1 MDTQKTLVFVGAH
14 PDDET
19 YGVGGTLTQ
28 YAAAGVRVYY
38 ICATRGE
45 AGKTDPTQAHGHDTL
60 GDIRWKELKCAEKV
74 LGLTDVVYFDSAGL
88 TLSA

>member
-1 MDTQKTLVFVGAH
+1 MDTQKTLVFVGAY

-28 YAAAGVRVYY
+28 YATAGVRVYY

-60 GDIRWKELKCAEKV
+60 GDIRWKELK
-74 LGLTDVVYFDSAGL
+74 
-88 TLSA
+88 